1 MNMWIA
7 GGAVLVVLAV
17 VGAIVGIRLSS
28 GGGSASESQPVA
40 SGVMNDVSNVPAST
54 FEQVGLPGSNV
65 IIGTPMSTRRDSHG
79 NLPNVLTRNGL
90 PVVVYEGGEFC
101 PYCAAERW
109 SLVVALSRFGT
120 FANLHTTTSSST
132 DTFPNTRTFTFVGSR
147 YTSRYL
153 AFDPVELLDRNHNPL
168 QQPTSEQQRLLT
180 TYDVPPYTQVSG
192 GIPFVSFANQSV
204 ITGPGFSPAV
214 LQGLSWATIAGDLY
228 NSKSPVSQA
237 VLGSA
242 NYITAAV
249 CQITHG
255 QPGNVC
261 NASFIASAQAKIA
274 SASPG
279 AKGSSS

>member
-1 MNMWIA
+1 MWIA
-7 GGAVLVVLAV
+7 GAAVLVVLVV
-17 VGAIVGIRLSS
+17 VGAIVGIKLSSS
-28 GGGSASESQPVA
+28 GGSGNESQPVA

-54 FEQVGLPGSNV
+54 FEAVGLPGSSV
-65 IIGTPMSTRRDSHG
+65 ITGTPIAVHS
-79 NLPNVLTRNGL
+79 PPAALTRNGL
-90 PVVVYEGGEFC
+90 PVVFYGGGEFC

-120 FANLHTTTSSST
+120 FSNLHTTTSSST
-132 DTFPNTRTFTFVGSR
+132 DVYPNTRTFTFVGSR

-153 AFDPVELLDRNHNPL
+153 IFDPVELEDRNQQPL
-168 QQPTSEQQRLLT
+168 QQPTAEQQHILA
-180 TYDVPPYTQVSG
+180 TYDVPPYTQVAG

-204 ITGPGFSPAV
+204 ITGPGFSPQV

-228 NSKSPVSQA
+228 NPKSDVSQA
-237 VLGSA
+237 IVGNA
-242 NYITAAV
+242 NYITAAI

-261 NASFIASAQAKIA
+261 KSSFIASAQAKIA

-279 AKGSSS
+279 AKGSSG